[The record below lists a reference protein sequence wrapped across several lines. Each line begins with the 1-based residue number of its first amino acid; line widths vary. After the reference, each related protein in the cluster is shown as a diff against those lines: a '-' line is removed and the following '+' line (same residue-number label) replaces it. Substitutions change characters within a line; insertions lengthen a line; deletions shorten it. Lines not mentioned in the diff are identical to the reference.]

1 MKKRFLAAL
10 AVFIILAGPGYA
22 IAQTATQNFTVN
34 LNWTDNSNNEDG
46 FNVERGPTA
55 TGPFTVVATV
65 GPNITTV
72 SGTLTND
79 PGNTQYC
86 YRVNAFNK
94 AGASAYSNVACVTTP
109 AIVTVPPAPTTLTC
123 TAVITQGTQTLNLVC
138 K

>member
-10 AVFIILAGPGYA
+10 AAFIILAGPGYA
-22 IAQTATQNFTVN
+22 IAQTATQSIGLT

-46 FNVERGPTA
+46 FNVERGPAA
-55 TGPFTVVATV
+55 TGPFTPQGSTATNV
-65 GPNITTV
+65 TTF
-72 SGTLTND
+72 TQTIAD

-94 AGASAYSNVACVTTP
+94 AGVSPYSNVACFTTP
-109 AIVTVPPAPTTLTC
+109 AIIVAPGTPSTLTC
-123 TAVITQGTQTLNLVC
+123 TATLTQGTQTLTLVC